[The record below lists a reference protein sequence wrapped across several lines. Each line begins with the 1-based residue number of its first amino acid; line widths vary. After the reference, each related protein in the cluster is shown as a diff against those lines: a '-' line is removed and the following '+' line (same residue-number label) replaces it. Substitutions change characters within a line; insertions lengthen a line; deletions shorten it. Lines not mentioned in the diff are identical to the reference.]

1 MAQTPFP
8 RKKAS
13 HALAALVGEAV
24 APVLK
29 QRGFA
34 TTTVLTEWREIVGP
48 RLAQWTT
55 PLEIRW
61 PRKRAA
67 HDGDDTA
74 PAKNSRTLK
83 AEAATLVIA
92 CPGPFAM
99 EVQMGT
105 REILEAVNRRLGFG
119 AVSALVIKQAP
130 RAAPVVKPTRP
141 LPDEAAISDA
151 ARHLTDIEDEDL
163 RRALAE
169 LGASIRLS
177 SPRT

>member
-1 MAQTPFP
+1 MASPPF
-8 RKKAS
+8 RHKKAS
-13 HALAALVGEAV
+13 HALSALVAEAV

-34 TTTVLTEWREIVGP
+34 TNTVLSEWREIVGP

-61 PRKRAA
+61 PRKREGKEGAEA
-67 HDGDDTA
+67 T
-74 PAKNSRTLK
+74 PAQNSRTRK
-83 AEAATLVIA
+83 AEGASLVIS

-130 RAAPVVKPTRP
+130 RPAPVMVPVRP
-141 LPDEAAISDA
+141 APDEAMIQSVA
-151 ARHLTDIEDEDL
+151 ADLEDIEADDL

-177 SPRT
+177 THKN